1 MVGLLLLSPL
11 LSYSKK
17 PIPVRVAGGQ
27 CVRLLQ
33 DTIDRPAGA
42 RQALALQ
49 LLIARQV
56 VQDRFGP
63 WRSLQALWWLI
74 AHLENALN
82 HGWADPLGRMLAG
95 PRATAQHLLVFWP
108 TGAPYPPLG
117 RIGAASSG
125 DAVASGGAGWPAL
138 RSILLP

>member
-1 MVGLLLLSPL
+1 MANASG
-11 LSYSKK
+11 
-17 PIPVRVAGGQ
+17 
-27 CVRLLQ
+27 LLQ
-33 DTIDRPAGA
+33 DAIDRPAGA

-49 LLIARQV
+49 LLIA
-56 VQDRFGP
+56 
-63 WRSLQALWWLI
+63 
-74 AHLENALN
+74 HLENALD

-95 PRATAQHLLVFWP
+95 PRATVQHLLVFWP

-138 RSILLP
+138 RTILLP